1 MKFKT
6 GYFGSMD
13 RNYYEDKDEF
23 PVSSIGTTVA
33 EGQGSGAFRDSV
45 QGAIRR
51 GASTIEL
58 SASPE
63 GQQQVPGTGF
73 ESYGREQRE
82 ELREL
87 ARANEINI
95 NSVHV
100 PAQNVGNLSGLG
112 QNGFSEE
119 MRKTEMDE
127 VRKGIRFAAEA
138 AQGGAVVVHT
148 GEFPRTIEDA
158 RWNKDGKW
166 KDSFEAYPEEKQRAI
181 KYLVDDRTGD
191 IIKSVRKSQ
200 IVTVPKYK
208 RNLDTMDYV
217 DEEGNNIDIK
227 KDPLKKKIV
236 WNSEQQ
242 RFETETKTWK
252 DIEEES
258 KKWNKYHPHDIL
270 TPEEYFFRETLDAQ
284 EAQTKGWTLFHSQKY
299 EEQKENAKKI
309 KKALDFYN
317 KLEDSMPEDEKW
329 KLMRQTGH
337 DLMGLIPPDTKYPS
351 EILKKNL
358 DDINQNLIYME
369 EGAAGYEAQAKDI
382 SLTRDHVTTIERY
395 AKEKSVDS
403 LSDLGIEAMKQ
414 SNSPVVKKDIYIAPE
429 NIFPE
434 MGYGAHPEELI
445 DFITE
450 AREEMADKLQR
461 NYGYSKSGAEKEAKD
476 HIKATLDTQHMG
488 MWRKHFKAR
497 PQENPE
503 DVDKRFNKWYMD
515 QVEKLEKA
523 GIIGNVH
530 VVDGYGYGHTHIP
543 MGQGVMPVQ
552 SAVEYLLK
560 KGYKGAINSEAYG
573 EGPTR
578 QLTKVWEAMGSPV
591 YSVGASVG
599 GGGSGPRWSD
609 VEHSYF
615 GRTEPPRYV
624 FGSYSP
630 SEDWTLWSGVKME

>member
-1 MKFKT
+1 MKFNT

-138 AQGGAVVVHT
+138 AQGGSVVVHT

-158 RWNKDGKW
+158 KWNKDGKW

-208 RNLDTMDYV
+208 RDLDTMDYI
-217 DEEGNNIDIK
+217 DEEGNKIDIK
-227 KDPLKKKIV
+227 KDPLKKKII

-258 KKWNKYHPHDIL
+258 KKWNKYHSYDPL
-270 TPEEYFFRETLDAQ
+270 TPEEYFFRETQDAQ
-284 EAQTKGWTLFHSQKY
+284 EAQLKGWTLFHSQKY
-299 EEQKENAKKI
+299 EETKENAEKI
-309 KKALDFYN
+309 KKALDFYDN
-317 KLEDSMPEDEKW
+317 LEDSMPEEEKW
-329 KLMRQTGH
+329 KLMRQTGN
-337 DLMGLIPPDTKYPS
+337 DLMGLIPPDT
-351 EILKKNL
+351 
-358 DDINQNLIYME
+358 
-369 EGAAGYEAQAKDI
+369 
-382 SLTRDHVTTIERY
+382 
-395 AKEKSVDS
+395 
-403 LSDLGIEAMKQ
+403 
-414 SNSPVVKKDIYIAPE
+414 
-429 NIFPE
+429 
-434 MGYGAHPEELI
+434 
-445 DFITE
+445 
-450 AREEMADKLQR
+450 
-461 NYGYSKSGAEKEAKD
+461 EKE
-476 HIKATLDTQHMG
+476 
-488 MWRKHFKAR
+488 FK
-497 PQENPE
+497 
-503 DVDKRFNKWYMD
+503 
-515 QVEKLEKA
+515 
-523 GIIGNVH
+523 
-530 VVDGYGYGHTHIP
+530 
-543 MGQGVMPVQ
+543 
-552 SAVEYLLK
+552 
-560 KGYKGAINSEAYG
+560 
-573 EGPTR
+573 
-578 QLTKVWEAMGSPV
+578 
-591 YSVGASVG
+591 
-599 GGGSGPRWSD
+599 
-609 VEHSYF
+609 
-615 GRTEPPRYV
+615 
-624 FGSYSP
+624 
-630 SEDWTLWSGVKME
+630 